1 MIIIIYNHL
10 NKVLAS
16 VGVPILHSNT
26 FKLHEKEVG
35 TLAEK
40 MARDS
45 CIQAT
50 LLELELTIKNVKEK
64 KKT

>member
-1 MIIIIYNHL
+1 M
-10 NKVLAS
+10 
-16 VGVPILHSNT
+16 
-26 FKLHEKEVG
+26 G

-40 MARDS
+40 LARDS

-64 KKT
+64 KKLEKPSASIPKMSLFLSYLAHLSNNRV